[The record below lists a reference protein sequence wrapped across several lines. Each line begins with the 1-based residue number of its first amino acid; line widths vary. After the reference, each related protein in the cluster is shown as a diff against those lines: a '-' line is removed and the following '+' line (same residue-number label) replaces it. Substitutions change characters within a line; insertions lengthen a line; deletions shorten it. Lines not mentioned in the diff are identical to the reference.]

1 MNTTLAGVIFHPLT
15 PERWSDL
22 ETLFGKNGAYGGC
35 WCMWWRISRSQFS
48 KQGNEGNR
56 QALQAIIKEGEVPG
70 ILAYINNQPIGWCS
84 IAPRESYPSL
94 DRSRT
99 LKRIDDR
106 EVWSVVC
113 FYVAKPYRRKGLMV
127 DLLRAA
133 IDYARE
139 HGAQI
144 IEGYP
149 IEPKRPDLP
158 PVSSFTGI
166 LSVFQEVG
174 FIEVARR
181 SEKRPIMRYVIEIR

>member
-1 MNTTLAGVIFHPLT
+1 MSSTLTDITFHPLT

-56 QALQAIIKEGEVPG
+56 QALQAIIQEGEVPG
-70 ILAYINNQPIGWCS
+70 ILAYIENQPIGWCS

-113 FYVAKPYRRKGLMV
+113 FYVARPYRRKGLMV
-127 DLLRAA
+127 ELLRAA
-133 IDYARE
+133 IDYAGE
-139 HGAQI
+139 HDAQI

-149 IEPKRPDLP
+149 IDPQHPNLP

-174 FIEVARR
+174 FVEVARR
-181 SEKRPIMRYVIEIR
+181 SEKRPIMRYIIQMR